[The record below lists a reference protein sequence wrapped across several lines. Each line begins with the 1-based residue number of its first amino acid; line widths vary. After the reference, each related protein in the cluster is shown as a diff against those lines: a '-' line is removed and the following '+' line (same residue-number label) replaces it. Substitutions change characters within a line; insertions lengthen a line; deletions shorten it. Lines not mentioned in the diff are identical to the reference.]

1 MLNQLFLFT
10 IKLTSN
16 PVRLRLALFA
26 LCVVLLAMAVLI
38 PGMHPLA
45 DGIPGGPRPTP

>member
-1 MLNQLFLFT
+1 VLNQISLFT

-16 PVRLRLALFA
+16 PVRIRLALFA
-26 LCVVLLAMAVLI
+26 LCVLLLTMAVLI